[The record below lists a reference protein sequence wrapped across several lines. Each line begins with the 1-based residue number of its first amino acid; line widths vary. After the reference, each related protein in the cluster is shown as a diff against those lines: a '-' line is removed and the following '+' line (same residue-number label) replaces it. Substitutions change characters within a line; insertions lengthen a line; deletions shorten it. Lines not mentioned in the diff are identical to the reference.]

1 MLFEIP
7 YLVMHKHPEWIFMC
21 YGHLAVLNIITLLP
35 RRVMSW
41 IGYWEI
47 LIIKFVA
54 NKMKGGL
61 QAVFCLLVGK
71 KVAK

>member
-7 YLVMHKHPEWIFMC
+7 YLVMHKRPEWISMC